1 MKPRQFAVI
10 GIGRFGASVATTLYE
25 MGNDVLAID
34 SSEAKV
40 EGIVDKVTHA
50 AVADSTSEI
59 ALKSLG
65 ITNFDVVI
73 VSIGQDIQA
82 SILTT
87 LLLKEL
93 GVGYIVAKARTM
105 LHGKVLQKIGADRIV
120 FPERDMG
127 IRVAHNLVAAN
138 VLDFI
143 ELSPEYSI
151 VEIIVP
157 QYMVGKSLREL
168 DLRARHDLNVLA
180 IRSADKKINVTPAAT
195 DRMQR
200 GDVMIVVGKND
211 KIQALSRE

>member
-1 MKPRQFAVI
+1 MRPKQFAVI

-34 SSEAKV
+34 NSEAKV
-40 EGIVDKVTHA
+40 EGIVDQVTHA
-50 AVADSTSEI
+50 VVADSTNEA

-65 ITNFDVVI
+65 ITNFEVVI

-93 GVGYIVAKARTM
+93 GVNYIVAKARTV

-157 QYMVGKSLREL
+157 QKMVGKSLREL
-168 DLRARHDLNVLA
+168 DLRARFGLNVLA
-180 IRSADKKINVTPAAT
+180 IRSADKKINISPDAT
-195 DRMQR
+195 DRLQH
-200 GDVMIVVGKND
+200 GDVMIVVGQNEE
-211 KIQALSRE
+211 IQALGRD

>member
-1 MKPRQFAVI
+1 MKAKQFAVI

-25 MGNDVLAID
+25 MGHDVLAID

-50 AVADSTSEI
+50 VVADSTSET
-59 ALKSLG
+59 ALRSLG
-65 ITNFDVVI
+65 ISNFDVVI

-87 LLLKEL
+87 LVLKEL
-93 GVGYIVAKARTM
+93 GVNYIVAKARTA

-127 IRVAHNLVAAN
+127 IRVANNLMATN

-143 ELSPEYSI
+143 ELSPDYSI
-151 VEIIVP
+151 VEIIAP
-157 QYMVGKSLREL
+157 EDMHGKSLRDL
-168 DLRARHDLNVLA
+168 DLRAKHGVNVLA
-180 IRSADKKINVTPAAT
+180 IRSADKKINVSPAAS
-195 DRMQR
+195 DRLQA
-200 GDVMIVVGKND
+200 GDVLIVVGENE
-211 KIQALSRE
+211 KIANLGRS